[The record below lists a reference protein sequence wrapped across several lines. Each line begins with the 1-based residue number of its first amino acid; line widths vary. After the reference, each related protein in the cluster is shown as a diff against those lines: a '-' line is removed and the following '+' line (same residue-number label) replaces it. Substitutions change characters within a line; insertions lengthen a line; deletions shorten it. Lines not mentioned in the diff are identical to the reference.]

1 MPGIR
6 LQAPPGVRN
15 VRYTVVE
22 AANPYPVPY
31 TCTSPMMG
39 GCGSTH
45 LFKTHHLNIDDTGAV
60 IVSTGVYDRI
70 KSRLELDGYVLANE
84 VAKPPPIIVNGMPDV
99 PAVVLF
105 SPSNM
110 EGH

>member
-6 LQAPPGVRN
+6 LLAPPGIRN

-22 AANPYPVPY
+22 SANPYPVPY
-31 TCTSPMMG
+31 TCTPPTLG

-45 LFKTHHLNIDDTGAV
+45 LFKTHHLNIDDTGHV
-60 IVSTGVYDRI
+60 IVSTGVYERI
-70 KSRLELDGYVLANE
+70 SSRLALDGYVLANE
-84 VAKPPPIIVNGMPDV
+84 VARPPALILNGKPDV
-99 PAVVLF
+99 PVPVLF